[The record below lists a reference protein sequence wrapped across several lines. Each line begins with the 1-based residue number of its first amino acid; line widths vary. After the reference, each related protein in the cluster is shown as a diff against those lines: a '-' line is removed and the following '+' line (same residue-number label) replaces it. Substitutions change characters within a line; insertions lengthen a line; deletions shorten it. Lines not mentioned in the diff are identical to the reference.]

1 MEAAFG
7 VKRCDSEHDGTTE
20 TGPLTQSTDE
30 SEDISGGAVSDEDQ
44 DLRADECDGLAGATT
59 ANSGVGCSLADEQ
72 VDEKSAWSNDC
83 TGGVSKYRLLDVVE
97 EYVLFRALWH
107 VAAALMTVALRKM
120 NMASLGVEWAKA
132 VGNIALE
139 IKKRYQNKAA
149 YICCVM
155 TIGVAVSVHGSS
167 FMEAT
172 DHLPMDVTGTCTL
185 ERTVHFA
192 VSVNDNSLKVNT
204 NTSGSDMDYMAL
216 YVPIAPIAE
225 STPVTLCSPSPR
237 PTSTGITSSRRQ
249 RHSRLSA
256 LALRR
261 LQAQKGVAQ
270 GIDAIVEAGHK
281 MAGEDSSKGGNK
293 S

>member
-30 SEDISGGAVSDEDQ
+30 SEDISGGVSDEEK

-59 ANSGVGCSLADEQ
+59 SNSGVGCSLADEQ

-139 IKKRYQNKAA
+139 IKKRHQNKAA
-149 YICCVM
+149 YIGCVM

-172 DHLPMDVTGTCTL
+172 DHLPLDVTGTCTL

-216 YVPIAPIAE
+216 YVPIAPIAPLAIAM
-225 STPVTLCSPSPR
+225 TDVDGDHKFAPSEILEIVR
-237 PTSTGITSSRRQ
+237 AGSETAAGAKGSCAGYRCHRGGRAQDGRRRFFQ
-249 RHSRLSA
+249 GRK
-256 LALRR
+256 
-261 LQAQKGVAQ
+261 QKLKRT
-270 GIDAIVEAGHK
+270 DR
-281 MAGEDSSKGGNK
+281 
-293 S
+293 